1 VHVCVGM
8 YVCMCMSGSM
18 SRCLCICVHVHIY
31 FCVHVTVYIR
41 LCVSLWLFHCVCPVI
56 VPRFCC
62 ASECTEYKYLVWPW
76 TCYSPASIYWECRH
90 SQPHLVYFSFFIPL
104 LLLIAPSLV
113 STLAISDTSP
123 QISQRI

>member
-1 VHVCVGM
+1 VQVCVGM

-56 VPRFCC
+56 VPRFGC

-76 TCYSPASIYWECRH
+76 TCYPLASIYWECRH

-113 STLAISDTSP
+113 STLAISDTRP